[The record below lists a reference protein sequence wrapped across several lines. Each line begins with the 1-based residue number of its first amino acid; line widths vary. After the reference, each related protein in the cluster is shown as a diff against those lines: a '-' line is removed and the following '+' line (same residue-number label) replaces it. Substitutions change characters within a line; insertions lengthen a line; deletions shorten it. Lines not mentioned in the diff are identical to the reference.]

1 MDRDSKKQK
10 KKKPKPDL
18 FSPIEPGQKKP
29 KENEQSPSNKMVSLF
44 YIAHAKFLTSY
55 FRSPIN

>member
-1 MDRDSKKQK
+1 MDRDGKKQK

-29 KENEQSPSNKMVSLF
+29 KENEQSPSKEMVSLF
-44 YIAHAKFLTSY
+44 FIAQAKFVNSY
-55 FRSPIN
+55 YRSPIN